1 MVIRADIEDKVFN
14 INDIINEAQPFDII
28 IFNNNIIKWRQFS
41 FTSLLVKFGSKSGWN
56 HAALVMGEEPTHANM
71 NGYQTAL
78 PICKC
83 RRKHQGQC
91 KYIYEYAASRRPITY
106 QTLEEKL
113 DSEGYN
119 SIALIRF
126 KKFNTEINKNPSDM
140 ISAKNFVI
148 NDFNLR
154 MGCSTQ
160 EWKNRVKNKKPKPS
174 YKYTY
179 NTTNIVHRTF
189 LTLAI
194 LGSAAVFI
202 SFPFALF
209 SQFARVVL
217 GGAIVCILIAFP
229 TIKLMEHFNIKRYK
243 KVIARR
249 AICSGYPPEILC
261 SLIFDPIKER
271 TEINDF
277 NSKWIQGTPPSPAN
291 LHQHAV
297 TSQSC
302 VVYNYKK
309 KSRSSILPIVSLK
322 SFIKFIT

>member
-14 INDIINEAQPFDII
+14 VNDIINEAQPFDII
-28 IFNNNIIKWRQFS
+28 IFNNKIIKWRQFS
-41 FTSLLVKFGSKSGWN
+41 FTSLLVKFGSRSGWN
-56 HAALVMGEEPTHANM
+56 HAALVMGEEPTGANI
-71 NGYQTAL
+71 NGHQTAL

-91 KYIYEYAASRRPITY
+91 KYIYEYAASRRPVTY

-113 DSEGYN
+113 DSEDYN

-126 KKFNTEINKNPSDM
+126 KNFNTKINNNPLDM

-154 MGCSTQ
+154 RGCSAQ
-160 EWKNRVKNKKPKPS
+160 EWKNRVKNKMPKPS

-179 NTTNIVHRTF
+179 NTTNIAHRTF
-189 LTLAI
+189 LTLAL

-202 SFPFALF
+202 SAPLAFF
-209 SQFARVVL
+209 SQLARVVL
-217 GGAIVCILIAFP
+217 GWSLVCILITFP
-229 TIKLMEHFNIKRYK
+229 TIKVMEHFNKKRYK

-261 SLIFDPIKER
+261 SLMFDPINET
-271 TEINDF
+271 TEINEF

-309 KSRSSILPIVSLK
+309 N
-322 SFIKFIT
+322 